1 VGEQGSCCRR
11 VLAKP
16 IRAAQ
21 RHCSSLF
28 HVLTINQRD
37 RRLGRLDLLPKHAAP
52 GADVFPRLIQGRAA

>member
-21 RHCSSLF
+21 ATVHHSFTFSRSTSAIGDWAGSISSQSTRHLEPTYS
-28 HVLTINQRD
+28 
-37 RRLGRLDLLPKHAAP
+37 
-52 GADVFPRLIQGRAA
+52 